1 MAVSTSFRWSMVL
14 KFFACSSIFFLLTA
28 CSSGNLKEDGAKK
41 NAPKVAGEE
50 LFEMNCVI
58 CHGLDGKANVSG
70 AKDLSVSHS
79 TDAEIMLIIKNG
91 KNGMPPMP
99 EIAASKQKLQEIV
112 EYVKG
117 LRK

>member
-1 MAVSTSFRWSMVL
+1 MVL
-14 KFFACSSIFFLLTA
+14 RYLPFSSIFFLLIA
-28 CSSGNLKEDGAKK
+28 CSSGNLKEDIAKK

-50 LFEMNCVI
+50 LFEMNCAI
-58 CHGLDGKANVSG
+58 CHGLDGTANVSG

-79 TDAEIMLIIKNG
+79 SDAEIMLIIKNG
-91 KNGMPPMP
+91 KNGMPPVP
-99 EIAASKQKLQEIV
+99 EIAASKEKLQEIV

>member
-1 MAVSTSFRWSMVL
+1 MVL

-28 CSSGNLKEDGAKK
+28 CSSGNLRKDAGKK
-41 NAPKVAGEE
+41 NTPKVEGQE
-50 LFEMNCVI
+50 LFELNCAI
-58 CHGLDGKANVSG
+58 CHGLDGTANVSG

>member
-1 MAVSTSFRWSMVL
+1 MVL
-14 KFFACSSIFFLLTA
+14 RCFACSSIFFLLTA
-28 CSSGNLKEDGAKK
+28 CSSGNLKEDAAKK

-50 LFEMNCVI
+50 LFEMNCAI
-58 CHGLDGKANVSG
+58 CHGLDGTANVSG
-70 AKDLSVSHS
+70 AKDLSVSQLS
-79 TDAEIMLIIKNG
+79 TAEIMKIIKNG

-99 EIAASKQKLQEIV
+99 EIAASKQKMQEIV